1 MKIHKEFF
9 RYVIP
14 SMLAFALSGIYA
26 IADGFFVGNA
36 LGDNALAAINMAYPL
51 TAFLQAVGT
60 GIGMGG
66 AVSYTISIGN
76 KNEKRGNQFFGM
88 SLILL
93 VLAGI
98 LLTVLFLLGAP
109 AVLHLFGA
117 TGEIETLG
125 KEYLLY
131 ISYGAI
137 FQVLGTGL
145 VPFIRNMGSSV
156 TAMAAMVVGFL
167 TNIFLDYLFVWV
179 LPWGMMGAAVATVI
193 GQAMTFLVCVLF
205 FIWKK
210 ARPCFQFEKQQ
221 CFFTKHV
228 LSVALSPFGLTFSP
242 NITLIL
248 VNKSAALFGGTMA
261 VTCYSTVSYISCVVM
276 LLLQGVSDG
285 SQPLVSLAYGEGD
298 LPRAKAVR
306 NLGYQFAGVVSAICM
321 AVLFFT
327 RENAAKIFGASPQVT
342 QEVARILPIFIVG
355 FLFVSI
361 SRVTTAFFYA
371 VNQNVRAYLLIYGEP
386 LLLLLL
392 LLVLPA
398 AIGIQGTWLAVPISQ
413 IVTAAASLLLIW
425 KEKQH
430 TTKTA
435 LTDSQ
440 NS

>member
-1 MKIHKEFF
+1 MKIHKDFF
-9 RYVIP
+9 HYVIP

-26 IADGFFVGNA
+26 ITDGFFVGNA

-76 KNEKRGNQFFGM
+76 KNEKHGNQFFGM
-88 SLILL
+88 SLLLL
-93 VLAGI
+93 VLAGV
-98 LLTVLFLLGAP
+98 LLTGLFLLGAP
-109 AVLHLFGA
+109 AALHLFGA

-137 FQVLGTGL
+137 FQVFGTGL

-156 TAMAAMVVGFL
+156 TAMVAMIVGFL
-167 TNIFLDYLFVWV
+167 TNMFLDYLFVWV
-179 LPWGMMGAAVATVI
+179 LPWGMMGAAIATVI

-210 ARPCFQFEKQQ
+210 ARPCFQFEKQKR
-221 CFFTKHV
+221 FFAKHV

-248 VNKSAALFGGTMA
+248 VNKSAALFGGTQA
-261 VTCYSTVSYISCVVM
+261 VTCYATVSYISCVVM

-306 NLGYQFAGVVSAICM
+306 NLGYQFAGGVSAICM

-327 RENAAKIFGASPQVT
+327 RGTAAEIFGASAQVT

-371 VNQNVRAYLLIYGEP
+371 INQNLRAYLLIYGEP
-386 LLLLLL
+386 LLLFLL

-413 IVTAAASLLLIW
+413 IAIAAVSLLLVW
-425 KEKQH
+425 KETKKATR
-430 TTKTA
+430 TT